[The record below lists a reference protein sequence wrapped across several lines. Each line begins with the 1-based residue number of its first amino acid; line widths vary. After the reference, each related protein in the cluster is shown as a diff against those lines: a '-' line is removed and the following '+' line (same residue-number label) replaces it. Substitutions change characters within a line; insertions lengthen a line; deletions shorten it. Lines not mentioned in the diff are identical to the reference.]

1 MTQNSYK
8 LLEDYMLSC
17 MGDSAHDK
25 EHVYRVLYTALEIA
39 EAERKAGTDEE
50 ELQRN
55 AGIGD
60 MPCMHNATA
69 RNVGIDIDILITAC
83 LLHDIGRKEQFEN
96 PTLCHAQVGA
106 KKAYAF
112 LLKNGFAEDFAKE
125 VRDCVETH
133 RYRKSNPP
141 KSIEAKILFDADKLD
156 VTGAIG
162 IARTLVYKGRVEEAL
177 YSLDDRGQVSDGRGD
192 KVPSFFQEYKYKLE
206 NIYDRFYT
214 AKGAELAKERQ
225 AAATAFYES
234 MLREVRRSYQ
244 GKEKL
249 GVYVE

>member
-1 MTQNSYK
+1 MTQNTYK
-8 LLEDYMLSC
+8 LLEAYMLSC

-39 EAERKAGTDEE
+39 AAEKHNTESNENGINGTGE
-50 ELQRN
+50 QP
-55 AGIGD
+55 D
-60 MPCMHNATA
+60 M
-69 RNVGIDIDILITAC
+69 DILITAC

-96 PTLCHAQVGA
+96 PALCHARVGA

-112 LLKNGFAEDFAKE
+112 LMENGFEADFAEK

-162 IARTLVYKGRVEEAL
+162 IARTLVYKGRMEEAL
-177 YSLDDRGQVSDGRGD
+177 YSLDENGQVSNGEGD
-192 KVPSFFQEYKYKLE
+192 TIPSFFQEYKYKLE
-206 NIYDRFYT
+206 NIYDHFYT
-214 AKGAELAKERQ
+214 AKGEELAGERQ
-225 AAATAFYES
+225 MAAVAFYES
-234 MLREVRRSYQ
+234 MLQEVRCSYL
-244 GKEKL
+244 GKEML
-249 GVYVE
+249 GEYVE